1 MKQKIKQRFKAC
13 KIYYSK
19 KYLKNDDS
27 KNDTQKV
34 FCNDYENKPKKI
46 IISLSINAHYKYENY
61 RATCF
66 HDTLGHV
73 IQRLTQLPKYFNM
86 GE

>member
-1 MKQKIKQRFKAC
+1 MKQKIKQRFKFC

-34 FCNDYENKPKKI
+34 FCNDYENKSKKI
-46 IISLSINAHYKYENY
+46 IICLSINGHYKYENC
-61 RATCF
+61 RARCF

-73 IQRLTQLPKYFNM
+73 TERLT
-86 GE
+86 